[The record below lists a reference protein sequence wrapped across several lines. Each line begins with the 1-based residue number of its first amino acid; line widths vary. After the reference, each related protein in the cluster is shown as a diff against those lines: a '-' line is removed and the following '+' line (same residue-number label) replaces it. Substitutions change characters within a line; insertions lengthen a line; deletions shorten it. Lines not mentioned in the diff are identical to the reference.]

1 MGKRMK
7 IIVAIILIA
16 LGALWSFQGVGWI
29 GGSFMSGDRTW
40 LVIGIAVA
48 VAGLALLIRALRRG

>member
-1 MGKRMK
+1 MK

>member
-1 MGKRMK
+1 MGKRAK
-7 IIVAIILIA
+7 IVVALILIA
-16 LGALWSFQGVGWI
+16 LGALWSFQGAGWI

-40 LVIGIAVA
+40 LVVGIALA